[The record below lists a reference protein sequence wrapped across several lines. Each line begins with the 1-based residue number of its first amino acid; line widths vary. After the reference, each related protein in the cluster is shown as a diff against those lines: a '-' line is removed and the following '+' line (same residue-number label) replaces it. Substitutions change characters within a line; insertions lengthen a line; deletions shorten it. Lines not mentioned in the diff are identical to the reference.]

1 MTASSRGAVEVR
13 ARLAARAGQ
22 AEPLPPLSVV
32 GLLTRDR
39 VERVTRALASFRE
52 NARRHGRRPS
62 FVVADNSE
70 APSTQAAC
78 REALAALRAADPE
91 PPEIRYVGLRE
102 RQAFVDRLARLG
114 IDPEVAR
121 FGVLDVTGCGFAA
134 GANRNAL
141 LLAAAG
147 ERFLSVDDDVVCA
160 LAPSPAPAP
169 GLELFSGRGDGYEN
183 YNPADF
189 WFFDD
194 RAALERAVRREDVDA
209 LGLHE
214 PVLGRD
220 LGACLSA
227 ATGEPLVLDRVAPEL
242 LDRVMARG
250 GQARVTFTGLFG
262 DIGWYAPTWLLL
274 LTGASRERLIGTEA
288 AYLSACASR
297 QALRVV
303 SRPTITDGRFC
314 QATLLGLDNRIP
326 LPPFMP
332 VQRYEDGVFRIAL
345 RACFE
350 DAYFAHLP
358 WAALH
363 DSDEGRRWSREDIWR
378 TAAWIRT
385 GELMVHCVRS
395 YAPPPGADAE
405 GRLRSLGAHLVSL
418 GELPAADFR
427 TFVRSRLVAQKTR
440 YLGHL
445 EALLREHGDAPAYWA
460 RDLRRH
466 VGTVRDALRTD
477 TFFVPRDLVVSR
489 QAAGPEAR
497 HYGGPGATSGER
509 TLDEAQA
516 MAQRLIRGYGALL
529 RLWPDLVAATRGLR
543 ARGVELGVPVE
554 AG

>member
-1 MTASSRGAVEVR
+1 MIADGPRAAEVR
-13 ARLAARAGQ
+13 ARLAARA
-22 AEPLPPLSVV
+22 ARSEPLPPLSVV
-32 GLLTRDR
+32 GFLTRDR
-39 VERVTRALASFRE
+39 VDRVTRALRSFHE

-70 APSTQAAC
+70 TFSTQAAC
-78 REALAALRAADPE
+78 REALSALRGADPE

-102 RQAFVDRLARLG
+102 REAFVDRLAALG
-114 IDPEVAR
+114 IDPDAAR
-121 FGVLDVTGCGFAA
+121 FGLLDVTGCGFAA

-160 LAPSPAPAP
+160 LARSPAPAP
-169 GLELFSGRGDGYEN
+169 GVELFAGGGDGYEN

-189 WFFDD
+189 WFFPD
-194 RAALERAVRREDVDA
+194 RAALERAVTPEDADA

-214 PVLGRD
+214 PLLGRD
-220 LGACLSA
+220 LGAALSEVA
-227 ATGEPLVLDRVAPEL
+227 DEAVALDRFAPAL

-250 GQARVTFTGLFG
+250 GQVRVTLAGLFG

-274 LTGASRERLIGTEA
+274 LTGASRERFTGSEA

-297 QALRVV
+297 RALRVV
-303 SRPTITDGRFC
+303 PRPTITDGRFF
-314 QATLLGLDNRIP
+314 QSTLLGLDNRVP

-358 WAALH
+358 WAAFH

-395 YAPPPGADAE
+395 YAPPTGADVE
-405 GRLRSLGAHLVSL
+405 GRFRSLGAHLVSL
-418 GELPAADFR
+418 GDLPPADFR
-427 TFVRSRLVAQKTR
+427 TFVRSRLVPQKTR
-440 YLGHL
+440 YLEHL
-445 EALLREHGDAPAYWA
+445 EALLQEHGDAPAYWA

-466 VGTVRDALRTD
+466 AMTVRDAMRTD
-477 TFFVPRDLVVSR
+477 AFFVPRDLVVSR
-489 QAAGPEAR
+489 QAAGPEGR
-497 HYGGPGATSGER
+497 HHGGDAAPGDR

-516 MAQRLIRGYGALL
+516 SAQQLVHGYGALL
-529 RLWPDLVAATRGLR
+529 RLWPDLVAATRELR
-543 ARGVELGVPVE
+543 TRGVELGVPVQ

>member
-1 MTASSRGAVEVR
+1 MIADGHRAAEVR
-13 ARLAARAGQ
+13 ARLQAPARQ

-32 GLLTRDR
+32 GFLTRDR
-39 VERVTRALASFRE
+39 VDRVTRALRSFHE
-52 NARRHGRRPS
+52 NARRHGRHPS

-70 APSTQAAC
+70 AFSTQAAC
-78 REALAALRAADPE
+78 REALSALRAGDPE

-102 RQAFVDRLARLG
+102 REAFVDRLAGLG
-114 IDPEVAR
+114 IDPDAAR

-160 LAPSPAPAP
+160 LARSPAPVP
-169 GLELFSGRGDGYEN
+169 GVELFSGGGDGYEN

-189 WFFDD
+189 WFFPD
-194 RAALERAVRREDVDA
+194 RAALERAVPPEDADA

-214 PVLGRD
+214 PLLGRD
-220 LGACLSA
+220 LGAALSQVA
-227 ATGEPLVLDRVAPEL
+227 GEAVALGRCAPAL
-242 LDRVMARG
+242 LDRVIAHG
-250 GQARVTFTGLFG
+250 GQARVTLAGVAG

-274 LTGASRERLIGTEA
+274 LTGASRERFTGSEA

-297 QALRVV
+297 RALRVV
-303 SRPTITDGRFC
+303 PRPTITDGRFF
-314 QATLLGLDNRIP
+314 QSTLLGLDNRVP

-345 RACFE
+345 RTCFE

-358 WAALH
+358 WAAFH
-363 DSDEGRRWSREDIWR
+363 DADEGRRWSREDIWR

-395 YAPPPGADAE
+395 YAPPPGADVE
-405 GRLRSLGAHLVSL
+405 GRFRSLGAHLVSL

-440 YLGHL
+440 YLEHL
-445 EALLREHGDAPAYWA
+445 EALLQEHGDAPAYWA

-466 VGTVRDALRTD
+466 VMTVRDALRTD
-477 TFFVPRDLVVSR
+477 AFFVPRDLVVSR
-489 QAAGPEAR
+489 QAAGPEGR
-497 HYGGPGATSGER
+497 HHGGDAAPGDR

-516 MAQRLIRGYGALL
+516 IAQQLVRGYGALL
-529 RLWPDLVAATRGLR
+529 RLWPDLVAATRELR
-543 ARGVELGVPVE
+543 ARGVELGVPVQ